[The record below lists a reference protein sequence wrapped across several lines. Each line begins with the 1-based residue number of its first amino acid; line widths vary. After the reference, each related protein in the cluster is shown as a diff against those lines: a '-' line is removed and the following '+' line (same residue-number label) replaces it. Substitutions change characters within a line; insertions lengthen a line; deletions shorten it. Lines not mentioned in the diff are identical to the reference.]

1 MIKLLPA
8 EPKEKR
14 LLSVMIGFFVLA
26 IFTIGKGI
34 YNQSYGINQD
44 RILVPLLL
52 LFFAAFFLTYSFA
65 AFKLHKFVPDSFAI
79 IYPFLIMLIKHMTTL
94 SEEECKNMATR
105 VIGIILLLSSL
116 VFIAFAIFSLITLKS
131 MQAVYIKE

>member
-1 MIKLLPA
+1 MIRLLPA

-14 LLSVMIGFFVLA
+14 LLSVMIGFFILA
-26 IFTIGKGI
+26 MLTIGAGI

-52 LFFAAFFLTYSFA
+52 LFFAGMFLSFSYA
-65 AFKLHKFVPDSFAI
+65 AFKLYKFVPDSFLF
-79 IYPFLIMLIKHMTTL
+79 IYPFIVMLIRYLTSL

-105 VIGIILLLSSL
+105 VIGIILLLTSL
-116 VFIAFAIFSLITLKS
+116 AFIAFAIFSLIT
-131 MQAVYIKE
+131 